1 MNSISKSI
9 LITSTNPIDRE
20 ERARQMCMSEQID
33 RIDQNWVRME
43 GTIGIEDI
51 RNIQKQIAFKPI
63 QSKTKAVIIQ
73 DADTLTTVAQNAL
86 LKTLEEPPANT
97 VLILLAGKKDIFL
110 LTILSR
116 CSIIELTSATNQLSE
131 SERNTIAELL
141 NIENLQIGDKLKIAE
156 TLSKEK
162 EEAAQT
168 LKNSILLLRE
178 NLIKA
183 PSKITAV
190 RIQLMQDAYKTIT
203 TTNTNLRLALEHL
216 FLSI

>member
-1 MNSISKSI
+1 MSPISKSI

-20 ERARQMCMSEQID
+20 EKARQMCISEQID

-63 QSKTKAVIIQ
+63 QSATKAVIIQ
-73 DADTLTTVAQNAL
+73 DAGALTTVAQNAL
-86 LKTLEEPPANT
+86 LKTLEEPPVNT
-97 VLILLAGKKDIFL
+97 VIILLAGKKDFFL
-110 LTILSR
+110 PTILSR
-116 CSIIELTSATNQLSE
+116 CSIIELSSATNQLSE

-162 EEAAQT
+162 EAAAQT

-178 NLIKA
+178 NLIES